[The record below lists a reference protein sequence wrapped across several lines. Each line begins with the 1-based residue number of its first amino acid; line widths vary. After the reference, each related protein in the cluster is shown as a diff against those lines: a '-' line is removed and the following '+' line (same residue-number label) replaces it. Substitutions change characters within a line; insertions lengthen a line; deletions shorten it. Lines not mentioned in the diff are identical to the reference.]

1 MIGKKEA
8 ERCEID
14 QAKGGLGMLLINDHR
29 KEIGACDFKVHVM
42 GKKKST
48 RKKKVE

>member
-14 QAKGGLGMLLINDHR
+14 QAKGGLGMLLISDHR
-29 KEIGACDFKVHVM
+29 KEIGACDFKVHMM
-42 GKKKST
+42 GKKKAQG
-48 RKKKVE
+48 RKR